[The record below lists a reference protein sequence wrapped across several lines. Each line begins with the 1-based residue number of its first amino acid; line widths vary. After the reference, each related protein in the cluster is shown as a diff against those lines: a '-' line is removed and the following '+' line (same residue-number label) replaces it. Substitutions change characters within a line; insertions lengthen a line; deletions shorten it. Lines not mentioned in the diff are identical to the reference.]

1 MKFRIVI
8 HHFANS
14 SDAETKIVY
23 MTLQDHV
30 VKGSDEFMEGNSS
43 LYIPNLPKWIA
54 IDIAL
59 IDIIILVC

>member
-1 MKFRIVI
+1 
-8 HHFANS
+8 
-14 SDAETKIVY
+14 
-23 MTLQDHV
+23 MTLKDHV
-30 VKGSDEFMEGNSS
+30 VKGSDEFMEGNSL

>member
-1 MKFRIVI
+1 
-8 HHFANS
+8 
-14 SDAETKIVY
+14 

-30 VKGSDEFMEGNSS
+30 VKGSDEFMEGYSL